1 MTLGTVADLSPAARY
16 QSRNVLL
23 VEEDTAGETGNQRG
37 RGWDSRGECF
47 VDSVLSFCH
56 HVSVLL
62 LSTKIGGEGR
72 GGEGEREDL
81 QGLYTDSIP
90 TRRCTAAETL
100 DEYFALDARLLEPGC
115 GVWQRED
122 EDLWQRR
129 GVARRVVSH
138 IQKGWMR

>member
-16 QSRNVLL
+16 QRRNVLL

-72 GGEGEREDL
+72 GGGERRL
-81 QGLYTDSIP
+81 ARIVHRLYPHPSLH
-90 TRRCTAAETL
+90 RCR
-100 DEYFALDARLLEPGC
+100 DP
-115 GVWQRED
+115 
-122 EDLWQRR
+122 
-129 GVARRVVSH
+129 
-138 IQKGWMR
+138 

>member
-1 MTLGTVADLSPAARY
+1 MSGTVADLSPAARY
-16 QSRNVLL
+16 QRRNVLL

-72 GGEGEREDL
+72 GGEGGGEREKTCKDC
-81 QGLYTDSIP
+81 TP
-90 TRRCTAAETL
+90 TLSPPVAAPLPRPLTNTSPWTH
-100 DEYFALDARLLEPGC
+100 DCWNQDVASGSGRTRIC
-115 GVWQRED
+115 GSV
-122 EDLWQRR
+122 
-129 GVARRVVSH
+129 GV
-138 IQKGWMR
+138 